1 MGASAHAE
9 RTSASLVTLLAL
21 SLCIE
26 RYLMCKLMIACL
38 VLFTLF
44 SSVECQD
51 ENSDPLDLQLIQE
64 LRETRP
70 IKAQHGAHQPK
81 RVFQRWE
88 HLSEKANTLNKE
100 ERAADLQ
107 VKSALHRRVA
117 VAKKE
122 ASEAVPAAAFTE
134 EPTKQQAVATQATVH
149 MLRPGKLLGTK
160 PLAPKGKTTEDLK
173 GNASKIN
180 ARVLEVWQKREKE
193 KSRGPET
200 QKHVLEQ
207 IRMRAE
213 PKGTVRE
220 KYHKVQNANRNWQI
234 KKEVAHKA

>member
-1 MGASAHAE
+1 
-9 RTSASLVTLLAL
+9 
-21 SLCIE
+21 
-26 RYLMCKLMIACL
+26 MIACL

-81 RVFQRWE
+81 RFFQRLE

-100 ERAADLQ
+100 ERTADLQ
-107 VKSALHRRVA
+107 VKSVLHRRVA

-134 EPTKQQAVATQATVH
+134 EPTTPEAVATQGLVH
-149 MLRPGKLLGTK
+149 MLRRSEVLASGG
-160 PLAPKGKTTEDLK
+160 LAPKGKTRKDFRE
-173 GNASKIN
+173 NASKIN
-180 ARVLEVWQKREKE
+180 ARVTEVWEKREK
-193 KSRGPET
+193 
-200 QKHVLEQ
+200 
-207 IRMRAE
+207 A
-213 PKGTVRE
+213 
-220 KYHKVQNANRNWQI
+220 
-234 KKEVAHKA
+234 

>member
-26 RYLMCKLMIACL
+26 RYSMCKLMIACL
-38 VLFTLF
+38 VLFTLL

-70 IKAQHGAHQPK
+70 IKAQHGKHQPK
-81 RVFQRWE
+81 RFLRLE
-88 HLSEKANTLNKE
+88 HLSEKANALNKE
-100 ERAADLQ
+100 ERTADLQ

-134 EPTKQQAVATQATVH
+134 EPTSPEAVATQGLVH
-149 MLRPGKLLGTK
+149 MLRRSEVLASGG
-160 PLAPKGKTTEDLK
+160 LAPKGKTRKDFRE
-173 GNASKIN
+173 NAVKIN
-180 ARVLEVWQKREKE
+180 ARVTEVWEKREKA
-193 KSRGPET
+193 KKKIPLK
-200 QKHVLEQ
+200 QKIDQAATKIAKE
-207 IRMRAE
+207 
-213 PKGTVRE
+213 GC
-220 KYHKVQNANRNWQI
+220 
-234 KKEVAHKA
+234 KKKKAAQKLAAAK